1 MNAPAMHP
9 LSSPPGLGLAAL
21 EARLAQDLAWLE
33 LPARPWVLPAPGQAA
48 ATHDVAI
55 VGAGMAGIT
64 AAAALRLAGIRAV
77 CFDRAPAGF
86 EGPWVTTARME
97 TLRSPKHLT
106 GPALGLPALTFRAWF
121 EAIHGEAAWQALDK
135 IPRPMWMDYLRWFRR
150 VTGIEVRNGLEVS
163 AVRPLPDEAGV
174 ELALTDGSRHWN
186 ERFSRV
192 VLASGR
198 DGLGGPAVPEF
209 AAALDRGTWAHS
221 SDAFDPAWLRGRRVI
236 VIGGSASA
244 MDCAATALEA
254 GATGV
259 DLLIRRAVMP
269 LVNKTKGA
277 GYPGMVH
284 GYVDLPDEAKW
295 RLRRYFNR
303 VQVPPPRGS
312 TLRVSRHANARFFLG
327 APVIAAGH
335 GASGVWLETP
345 VGRFEADVV
354 LFATGFRSDFARRP
368 ELATIAPAIRLWADR
383 YSAPADD
390 ADEEL
395 AGMPDLG
402 SAFEFVE
409 RSPGACPGLSRV
421 HCFCYPA
428 LMTHGALAGDIP
440 AISEGAQRL
449 ARGMASLLLR
459 DAFEAHF
466 AAVQAYD
473 DPELLG
479 DEWRAAQRESS
490 PTDGIP
496 ATNTGADPSA
506 PSSAT

>member
-1 MNAPAMHP
+1 MPSP
-9 LSSPPGLGLAAL
+9 LPSAQAGLAAL

-33 LPARPWVLPAPGQAA
+33 LPARPWVLPVPGQAA
-48 ATHDVAI
+48 CAFDVAI
-55 VGAGMAGIT
+55 VGAGMAGLT

-77 CFDRAPAGF
+77 CFDRAPEGF

-106 GPALGLPALTFRAWF
+106 GPALGLPALTFRAWY
-121 EAIHGEAAWQALDK
+121 EAVHGEAAWQALDK
-135 IPRPMWMDYLRWFRR
+135 IPRPMWMDYLRWYRR
-150 VTGIEVRNGLEVS
+150 VTGVAVRNDHEIR
-163 AVRPLPDEAGV
+163 AVQPLADGTGV
-174 ELALTDGSRHWN
+174 ELALHSAGRAWT
-186 ERFSRV
+186 ERFPRV

-198 DGLGGPAVPEF
+198 DGLGGAAVPEF
-209 AAALDRGTWAHS
+209 AAALDRRTWAHS
-221 SDAFDPAWLRGRRVI
+221 SESFDDAWFRGRRVV

-254 GATGV
+254 GAASV

-284 GYVDLPDEAKW
+284 GYHELPDADRW
-295 RLRRYFNR
+295 RLRRYFNQ

-312 TLRVSRHANARFFLG
+312 TLRVSRHPNARFFLG
-327 APVIAAGH
+327 APVLAAGQA
-335 GASGVWLETP
+335 GSVAWLETP
-345 VGRFEADVV
+345 RGRFEADIV
-354 LFATGFRSDFARRP
+354 LFATGFRSEFAIRP
-368 ELATIAPAIRLWADR
+368 ELAAIAPAIRRWADR
-383 YSAPADD
+383 FAAPPDD
-390 ADEEL
+390 ADDEL

-402 SAFEFVE
+402 PAFEFTE
-409 RSPGACPGLSRV
+409 RQPGDCPGLSRV

-428 LMTHGALAGDIP
+428 LMSHGALAGDIP

-449 ARGMASLLLR
+449 ARGLASALLR
-459 DAFEAHF
+459 DAFDAHL

-479 DEWRAAQRESS
+479 DEWRDAQRASAS
-490 PTDGIP
+490 VDGMP
-496 ATNTGADPSA
+496 VTKTGAEPSA